1 MTLLQPEKSSGT
13 IKEQLAAIAPT
24 LNQLNKQKEER
35 VREFVD
41 VQSQIEKI
49 CGEIAGTLEVGDE
62 VGPPEVDEDDLS
74 LEKLE
79 DFRAQLQELQK
90 EKVSCCFIGLVLP
103 PFPHLFPSRISEY
116 QNYC

>member
-1 MTLLQPEKSSGT
+1 
-13 IKEQLAAIAPT
+13 
-24 LNQLNKQKEER
+24 
-35 VREFVD
+35 

-49 CGEIAGTLEVGDE
+49 CGQIAGTLEAGDE

-90 EKVSCCFIGLVLP
+90 EKVSL
-103 PFPHLFPSRISEY
+103 
-116 QNYC
+116 